1 MSSEIAGRYATALY
15 DLADDG
21 KKLDEVAEDLRGL
34 QQMLTDSDDLTRL
47 VRSPLSDRDEQ
58 GRAMS
63 AVLKKAGAT
72 DLVTNFIG
80 VVARNGRLFA
90 LADMCNAYLKLLAS
104 RRGEV
109 TAEVTS
115 AVKLTAAQEK
125 AVADALKG
133 QAGGKVAVETSVDPG
148 LLGGL
153 VIRVGS
159 RMIDTSIRTK
169 LQQMRLAMKGVG

>member
-1 MSSEIAGRYATALY
+1 VSSEIAGRYATALY

-21 KKLDEVAEDLRGL
+21 KKLDEVADDLRTL
-34 QQMLTDSDDLTRL
+34 QQMLAESDDLTRL
-47 VRSPLSDRDEQ
+47 VRSPLTDRADQ
-58 GRAMS
+58 GKAMN
-63 AVLKKAGAT
+63 AVLEKAGASE
-72 DLVTNFIG
+72 LVRNFIG

-90 LADMCNAYLKLLAS
+90 LADMCDAFLKLLSS

-115 AVKLTAAQEK
+115 AVDLTDAQK
-125 AVADALKG
+125 QAVADALKG
-133 QAGGKVAVETSVDPG
+133 KVGGKVAIETKVDPG

-153 VIRVGS
+153 VVRVGS